1 MYRFIGIDKALI
13 GLFVFNRSLWSILRN
28 DLNLCWNFR
37 LNIRFE
43 IGQFREVNIGWKF
56 VKKKKTFVQRREEIF
71 FEKIL
76 DILSAFDL
84 DNILIRC
91 QGRHMERCCV
101 QKKKKV
107 INKNSLIV

>member
-1 MYRFIGIDKALI
+1 MVHSAK
-13 GLFVFNRSLWSILRN
+13 RSQFMLELSIKYSLRDWSISRSKH
-28 DLNLCWNFR
+28 R
-37 LNIRFE
+37 V
-43 IGQFREVNIGWKF
+43 EVCQ
-56 VKKKKTFVQRREEIF
+56 KKKTFVQRREEIF

-101 QKKKKV
+101 QKKKV